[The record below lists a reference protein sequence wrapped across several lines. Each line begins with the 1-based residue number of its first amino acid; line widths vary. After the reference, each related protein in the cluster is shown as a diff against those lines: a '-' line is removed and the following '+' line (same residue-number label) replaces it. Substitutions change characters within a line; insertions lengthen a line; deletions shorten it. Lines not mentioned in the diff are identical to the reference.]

1 VLLQLCC
8 CNSVHRECE
17 LSQRWPALAAQLD
30 NNSMLE
36 DKLATAQGRVAKLTE
51 RISDVSDA
59 MLISINSFFLQ
70 LLF

>member
-1 VLLQLCC
+1 
-8 CNSVHRECE
+8 
-17 LSQRWPALAAQLD
+17 
-30 NNSMLE
+30 MLE